1 LEGESQGKA
10 DPVEA
15 SELADLLTGKGIP
28 VCILNACQSG
38 KQISASLTPTPPLL
52 NLSSFVE
59 TMKLGEQ
66 RELGEI
72 LAVPLFLPSC
82 TSMT

>member
-1 LEGESQGKA
+1 MPSVGEESGGEKSTWFRILFLEGESQGKA

-38 KQISASLTPTPPLL
+38 KQISASLTLTPP
-52 NLSSFVE
+52 
-59 TMKLGEQ
+59 
-66 RELGEI
+66 
-72 LAVPLFLPSC
+72 PC
-82 TSMT
+82 